1 MKPVFQQRSLGRS
14 LTEYKRVN
22 FDVLVRQCKKFLIYS
37 QFDTS
42 VGRYVD
48 EPKCGVAE
56 ILKGVDELGN
66 EHELMSIIDSSD

>member
-22 FDVLVRQCKKFLIYS
+22 YDVLVKQCERFILYS
-37 QFDTS
+37 QFDTT
-42 VGRYVD
+42 VGRYID
-48 EPKCGVAE
+48 EPKCGIGE
-56 ILKGVDELGN
+56 ILKGVDSLGN